1 MSDVKLSPKAVF
13 DYFHQINAVP
23 RPSKHEEK
31 MIEFLQNFA
40 AEHGLPCKVDETGNV
55 LISKPAT
62 PGKENVPGLI
72 LQGHM
77 DMVCEKVSG
86 LDFDFEKQPIETY
99 IDGEWMRAK
108 GTTLGADCGIG
119 DALSMAILT
128 DETLEHGPI
137 QALFTRD
144 EETGLTG
151 AFSLKSGF
159 MEGKYLINLDSEDEG
174 EIFVGCAGG
183 ANTTAT
189 FNYTREALPAGYVP
203 LRVSV
208 DKLTGGH
215 SGDDINKRRANA
227 NKLLARFLYIVWN
240 KYDARLIDIKGG
252 NLHNAIPR
260 DATAMIAV
268 PTADKENL
276 RVDFNLFAA
285 NVEEE
290 FHVEEKTVKFT
301 LESEQNADGTMPE
314 AIDQKTARGLVFAL
328 QAVHNGILEMNQDIT
343 WLVETSSNLASI
355 RTNEHQIVIVSSQRS
370 SALSSRENMS
380 NTFAAAF
387 RLAGAE
393 VETGDG
399 YPGWKPNPNSELLK
413 ITVEAYKKLFGKE
426 PLVRAIHAGLECG
439 LFSEKYP
446 GLDMVSFGPTLRGV
460 HSPDERLLIPT
471 VQMVW
476 DHLVE
481 IIRNIK

>member
-1 MSDVKLSPKAVF
+1 MSDVKLSPKRVF

-31 MIEFLQNFA
+31 MIEFLQKFA
-40 AEHGLPCKVDETGNV
+40 AEHGLPCKVDEAGNV

-62 PGKENVPGLI
+62 PGRENVPGLV

-119 DALSMAILT
+119 DALAMAVLT
-128 DETLEHGPI
+128 DDTLEHGPI

-144 EETGLTG
+144 EETGLSG
-151 AFSLKSGF
+151 AFALQSGF

-189 FNYTREALPAGYVP
+189 FNYTCEALPAGYVP

-260 DATAMIAV
+260 DATAVIAV
-268 PTADKENL
+268 PSADKENL

-285 NVEEE
+285 NVEDE
-290 FHVEEKTVKFT
+290 FHVEEKTVQFS
-301 LESEQNADGTMPE
+301 LESEQKADGTMPE

-355 RTNEHQIVIVSSQRS
+355 RTNENQIVIVSSQRS

-446 GLDMVSFGPTLRGV
+446 GIDMVSFGPTLRGV

-481 IIRNIK
+481 IIKNIK

>member
-1 MSDVKLSPKAVF
+1 MSEVKLTPKAVF

-31 MIEFLQNFA
+31 MIEFLKNFA
-40 AEHGLPCKVDETGNV
+40 AEHGLPCKVDEVGNV

-119 DALSMAILT
+119 DALAMAVLT
-128 DETLEHGPI
+128 DDTLEHGPI

-151 AFSLKSGF
+151 AFGMKSGF

-183 ANTTAT
+183 ANTTVT

-240 KYDARLIDIKGG
+240 KYDARLIEIKGG

-260 DATAMIAV
+260 DAYAVIAV
-268 PTADKENL
+268 PSADKENL
-276 RVDFNLFAA
+276 RVDFNMFTAD
-285 NVEEE
+285 VEEE
-290 FHVEEKTVKFT
+290 FHVEEKTMTFS
-301 LESEQNADGTMPE
+301 LESELNADGTKPE
-314 AIDQKTARGLVFAL
+314 AIDQKTACGLIFAL

-355 RTNEHQIVIVSSQRS
+355 RTNENQIVIVSSQRS
-370 SALSSRENMS
+370 SALSSRLTRNC
-380 NTFAAAF
+380 
-387 RLAGAE
+387 
-393 VETGDG
+393 
-399 YPGWKPNPNSELLK
+399 
-413 ITVEAYKKLFGKE
+413 
-426 PLVRAIHAGLECG
+426 LVRNH
-439 LFSEKYP
+439 LFVLSM
-446 GLDMVSFGPTLRGV
+446 L
-460 HSPDERLLIPT
+460 
-471 VQMVW
+471 VW
-476 DHLVE
+476 NVDSSVK
-481 IIRNIK
+481 NILGSIW

>member
-1 MSDVKLSPKAVF
+1 
-13 DYFHQINAVP
+13 
-23 RPSKHEEK
+23 
-31 MIEFLQNFA
+31 
-40 AEHGLPCKVDETGNV
+40 
-55 LISKPAT
+55 
-62 PGKENVPGLI
+62 
-72 LQGHM
+72 
-77 DMVCEKVSG
+77 
-86 LDFDFEKQPIETY
+86 
-99 IDGEWMRAK
+99 
-108 GTTLGADCGIG
+108 
-119 DALSMAILT
+119 
-128 DETLEHGPI
+128 
-137 QALFTRD
+137 
-144 EETGLTG
+144 
-151 AFSLKSGF
+151 
-159 MEGKYLINLDSEDEG
+159 
-174 EIFVGCAGG
+174 
-183 ANTTAT
+183 
-189 FNYTREALPAGYVP
+189 
-203 LRVSV
+203 
-208 DKLTGGH
+208 
-215 SGDDINKRRANA
+215 
-227 NKLLARFLYIVWN
+227 
-240 KYDARLIDIKGG
+240 
-252 NLHNAIPR
+252 
-260 DATAMIAV
+260 
-268 PTADKENL
+268 
-276 RVDFNLFAA
+276 
-285 NVEEE
+285 
-290 FHVEEKTVKFT
+290 VEEKTVKFT

-446 GLDMVSFGPTLRGV
+446 GLDMVSFGPTLSGV

>member
-1 MSDVKLSPKAVF
+1 MAV
-13 DYFHQINAVP
+13 
-23 RPSKHEEK
+23 
-31 MIEFLQNFA
+31 
-40 AEHGLPCKVDETGNV
+40 
-55 LISKPAT
+55 
-62 PGKENVPGLI
+62 
-72 LQGHM
+72 
-77 DMVCEKVSG
+77 
-86 LDFDFEKQPIETY
+86 
-99 IDGEWMRAK
+99 
-108 GTTLGADCGIG
+108 
-119 DALSMAILT
+119 LT
-128 DETLEHGPI
+128 DDTLEHGPI

-151 AFSLKSGF
+151 AFGMKSGF

-183 ANTTAT
+183 ANTTVT

-240 KYDARLIDIKGG
+240 KYDARLIEIKGG

-260 DATAMIAV
+260 DAYAVIAV
-268 PTADKENL
+268 PSADKENL
-276 RVDFNLFAA
+276 RVDFNLFTAD
-285 NVEEE
+285 VEEE
-290 FHVEEKTVKFT
+290 FHVEEKTMTFS
-301 LESEQNADGTMPE
+301 LESELDADGTKPE
-314 AIDQKTARGLVFAL
+314 AIDQKTACGLIFAL

-355 RTNEHQIVIVSSQRS
+355 RTNENQIVIVSSQRS

-460 HSPDERLLIPT
+460 HSPDERLEIKT

-481 IIRNIK
+481 IIKNIK

>member
-1 MSDVKLSPKAVF
+1 MAQVELTPKAVF
-13 DYFHQINAVP
+13 DYFGQINAVP

-31 MIEFLQNFA
+31 MIEFLQDFA
-40 AEHGLPCKVDETGNV
+40 AKNGLPCKVDAAGNV

-62 PGKENVPGLI
+62 PGREHLPGI
-72 LQGHM
+72 VLQGHM
-77 DMVCEKVSG
+77 DMVCEKDST
-86 LDFDFEKQPIETY
+86 LDFDFMTQPIQTY

-119 DALSMAILT
+119 DALAMAVLT
-128 DETLEHGPI
+128 DKTLQHGPI
-137 QALFTRD
+137 EALFTRD

-151 AFSLKSGF
+151 AFEIEPGF
-159 MEGKYLINLDSEDEG
+159 MTGKYLINLDSEDEG

-189 FNYTREALPAGYVP
+189 FTYADEAVPAGYVGIR
-203 LRVSV
+203 LSV

-227 NKLLARFLYIVWN
+227 NKVLARFLYKLWE
-240 KYDARLIDIKGG
+240 KCDARLVSLSGG

-260 DATAMIAV
+260 DATAFVAIPLAY
-268 PTADKENL
+268 KEQI
-276 RVDFNLFAA
+276 RVDFNVFASE
-285 NVEEE
+285 VEDE
-290 FHVEEKTVKFT
+290 FHVEEKTVEFR
-301 LESEQNADGTMPE
+301 LESDTLPATC
-314 AIDQKTARGLVFAL
+314 IDSKTARNLIFAL
-328 QAVHNGILEMNQDIT
+328 QAVHNGILEMNQDIHE
-343 WLVETSSNLASI
+343 LVETSSNLASI
-355 RTNEHQIVIVSSQRS
+355 RTNTADHEIVIVSSQRS
-370 SALSSRENMS
+370 SIHSSRENMS
-380 NTFAAAF
+380 NTFAAVF
-387 RLAGAE
+387 QLAGART
-393 VETGDG
+393 ETGDG
-399 YPGWKPNPNSELLK
+399 YPGWKPNPDSELLRM
-413 ITVEAYKKLFGKE
+413 TVDAYKKLFGKE
-426 PLVRAIHAGLECG
+426 PKVRAIHAGLECG

-481 IIRNIK
+481 IIQNIR